1 MPQGNY
7 QQFRNALV
15 FILRLVLLSLIK
27 PILGIHMIHRF
38 HSWTLFILLF
48 AGCLQIS
55 CGPEKGYLGKTR
67 PATETSQI
75 RPNPYWTNISV
86 IVTSVDGMPTDADVE
101 ISVLPGKRTL
111 GLALTP
117 ISNQRIEMNS
127 GPIAGRD
134 NWFNQQHR
142 VNGEITWDFVP
153 GKEYALAGSW
163 QEGLF
168 SVWVM
173 ENSATAQKLKSW
185 QLGTLVP

>member
-1 MPQGNY
+1 MIPLIPLIKTMENPMKH
-7 QQFRNALV
+7 ALNSMCTY
-15 FILRLVLLSLIK
+15 VLLLAMF
-27 PILGIHMIHRF
+27 G
-38 HSWTLFILLF
+38 
-48 AGCLQIS
+48 ACGC
-55 CGPEKGYLGKTR
+55 GAEKGYPGQTR
-67 PATETSQI
+67 PETETAQI
-75 RPNPYWTNISV
+75 RPNPYWTNISL
-86 IVTSVDGMPTDADVE
+86 IVTSVDGMPTNGDVE

-117 ISNQRIEMNS
+117 ISNQRIEVNS

-142 VNGEITWDFVP
+142 VNGEITWEFVA